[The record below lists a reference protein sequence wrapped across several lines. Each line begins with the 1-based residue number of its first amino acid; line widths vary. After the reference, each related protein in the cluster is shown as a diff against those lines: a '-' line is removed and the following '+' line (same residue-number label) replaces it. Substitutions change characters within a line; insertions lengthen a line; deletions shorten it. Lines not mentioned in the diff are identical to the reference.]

1 MVGSA
6 RPRPRPT
13 HYLSGDGR
21 VVRAKKRSLIRRLLR
36 LLVILAC
43 LGAVAG
49 GAMAGVVLTQIG
61 RAPREWAPYL
71 QRRALTHPPLIVDS
85 VDLVAWWLIHAD
97 RLAHAEPFKL
107 PASLGASPDR
117 SGPTPDGRLRPVSS
131 SPALAEAAAD
141 AKPGD
146 VIQLAPGHYRFASS
160 SIKFNQPG
168 TAIAPITVRA
178 ARLDDVVIESDVVE
192 TFHVAAPFWRFENL
206 SMRGVCG
213 DHSGCEHAIHVV
225 AGATDVVIRNNRFE
239 DYNAHLKI
247 NGEDGR
253 FPDRGV
259 VEGNT
264 FTNSAPRSTGN
275 PVTPIDLVAASDWHI
290 RTNIIADFV
299 RAGEGAATYGAFV
312 KGAGEGNVMERNLV
326 VCEWKLRG
334 IPGQQVGLS
343 LGGGGT
349 DLYARREAGRTGFE
363 QVGGVIRDNLIAS
376 CDDDGI
382 YLNRA
387 ARSVIDHNTL
397 LDTAGIDAR
406 FVETSA
412 TVTANIVDGAV
423 RVRDGA
429 SLRAFD
435 NAAPFLL
442 SLFAGWHPQRGLF
455 TEPGA
460 LDLTWRKEP
469 DRLPA
474 GDSPNGDVRI
484 DLCGHQRDNQTE
496 PGAFDDFS
504 KCLAGQ

>member
-117 SGPTPDGRLRPVSS
+117 SGPTPDGRLRLVSS

-146 VIQLAPGHYRFASS
+146 VIQLAPGHYRFAGS

-363 QVGGVIRDNLIAS
+363 QVGGHLPEPRRSIGDRPQHLARHRGYRRQVCGNLGHGDREHRGWRGSRAGRGLAEGLRQRGAIPAE
-376 CDDDGI
+376 
-382 YLNRA
+382 LVRRLAPA
-387 ARSVIDHNTL
+387 ARPFH
-397 LDTAGIDAR
+397 GAR
-406 FVETSA
+406 RTRPDMAEGTGSSA
-412 TVTANIVDGAV
+412 
-423 RVRDGA
+423 RR
-429 SLRAFD
+429 
-435 NAAPFLL
+435 
-442 SLFAGWHPQRGLF
+442 
-455 TEPGA
+455 
-460 LDLTWRKEP
+460 
-469 DRLPA
+469 
-474 GDSPNGDVRI
+474 
-484 DLCGHQRDNQTE
+484 
-496 PGAFDDFS
+496 
-504 KCLAGQ
+504 